1 MVIFKNIKVIGI
13 IVVISIIIIL
23 MVDMAPRQALPQLTL
38 MTLSRVDQEYPI
50 TKFF

>member
-23 MVDMAPRQALPQLTL
+23 MAPRQALPQLTL
-38 MTLSRVDQEYPI
+38 MTLSDR
-50 TKFF
+50 KFS

>member
-38 MTLSRVDQEYPI
+38 MTLSER
-50 TKFF
+50 KFS